1 MILAIVLAIYL
12 AIGFG
17 MGVCL
22 MVQDVE
28 RSLSKLQKFYLLLI
42 LTFIWPWFVLEAF
55 IREH

>member
-22 MVQDVE
+22 IVQDVE

-55 IREH
+55 I